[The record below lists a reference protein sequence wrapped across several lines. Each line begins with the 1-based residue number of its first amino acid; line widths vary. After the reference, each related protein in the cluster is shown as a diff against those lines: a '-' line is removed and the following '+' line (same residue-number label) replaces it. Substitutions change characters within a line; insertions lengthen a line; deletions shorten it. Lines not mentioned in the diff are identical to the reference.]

1 LYSKFR
7 KAMLRAAA
15 SVVIAGSMTLALAHP
30 LEAAPSGS
38 YPADSAF
45 SAVAYAAPQ
54 SDKGIEENIYKIVAV
69 GDSVTAGYEYGFTE
83 QSIPY
88 GFVEHV
94 YEQALFHGLRSDYT
108 NYGVLGLR
116 TTGLKRFMEAVASGS
131 SVKSS
136 DIQSSLPDPRADRI
150 FAKSKQLRAVLTEA
164 DLIMMTIGGNDMYTV
179 LAELEAGADQVEAA
193 AVRESTLA
201 NYESELEATLR
212 LILSLQPK
220 AEVVVADQYL
230 PIPPPIKVGELFFP
244 LYPEADRLFLLDS
257 VKQLRERLNL
267 VTERLTEEGFH
278 VRIANVAS
286 SFIDNE
292 LSFTSIA
299 KGDIHPTR
307 AGYAAMGKAFAK
319 AIWSDYRVVKPR
331 ESEVPVSIVVKGKE
345 LIGSN
350 KPLLVQNRTYVPL
363 RSITDALGAAIK
375 WNAATQT
382 SIKLQN
388 GTVDI
393 TAYSTAFKSNGV
405 SKPLQAPPAFI
416 HSSGKTSTLYVPL
429 AAISEGL
436 QYQVVYRDTLKTVF
450 INK

>member
-1 LYSKFR
+1 MYSKLR
-7 KAMLRAAA
+7 KAALRATA
-15 SVVIAGSMTLALAHP
+15 SVVIAGLTTLAFALP
-30 LEAAPSGS
+30 LKAATSGS
-38 YPADSAF
+38 LSTV

-54 SDKGIEENIYKIVAV
+54 SDHAIEEKIYKIVAV
-69 GDSVTAGYEYGFTE
+69 GDSVTAGYEHGFTE

-88 GFVEHV
+88 GYVEHV
-94 YEQALFHGLRSDYT
+94 YEQALFHGLRSDYS

-116 TTGLKRFMEAVASGS
+116 TTGLKRFLEAVASGV
-131 SVKSS
+131 SVMSS
-136 DIQSSLPDPRADRI
+136 DIQSRLPDPRADRI
-150 FAKSKQLRAVLTEA
+150 FAKTKQLRSDLTVA
-164 DLIMMTIGGNDMYTV
+164 DLIVMTIGGNDMYEV
-179 LAELEAGADQVEAA
+179 LAKLEAGADQAEAA

-212 LILSLQPK
+212 LLLSLQPK
-220 AEVVVADQYL
+220 AAVVIADQYL
-230 PIPPPIKVGELFFP
+230 PIPPPIKFGELFFP
-244 LYPEADRLFLLDS
+244 LYPEANRLFLMDS

-267 VTERLTEEGFH
+267 VSERLTEDGFH
-278 VRIANVAS
+278 VRIADVAS
-286 SFIDNE
+286 SFTDNE

-363 RSITDALGAAIK
+363 RSITDALGASIK
-375 WNAATQT
+375 WNAITQT
-382 SIKLQN
+382 ASIKLQS
-388 GTVDI
+388 GSVEI
-393 TAYSTAFKSNGV
+393 TALSTSYKSDGV

-416 HSSGKTSTLYVPL
+416 HSSGKASTLYVPL

-436 QYQVVYRDTLKTVF
+436 QFQVVYRDTLKTVF
-450 INK
+450 INE